1 MTQSRSK
8 IEVETNYSQEI
19 NSLVLVEK
27 DTQPQD
33 NSFFIQLSVTLGGAV
48 RLVIRVEDSEIV
60 EVSVSKKEFII
71 LQDTLR
77 NILDNPGKA
86 GIINLGGNKIQILHF
101 ENGEIGFGIGQ
112 GKYLLEKTDATLLR
126 EFCVKSM

>member
-60 EVSVSKKEFII
+60 EVPVTKKEFII

>member
-60 EVSVSKKEFII
+60 EVSVTKKEFIV

-101 ENGEIGFGIGQ
+101 DNGEIGFGIGQ

>member
-27 DTQPQD
+27 DAQPQD
-33 NSFFIQLSVTLGGAV
+33 NSFFIQLSTTLGGAV
-48 RLVIRVEDSEIV
+48 RLVIRVEDSEIK
-60 EVSVSKKEFII
+60 EVAVTKKEFII

-101 ENGEIGFGIGQ
+101 DNGEIGFGIGQ
-112 GKYLLEKTDATLLR
+112 GKYLLEETDATLLR
-126 EFCVKSM
+126 EFCVKPM